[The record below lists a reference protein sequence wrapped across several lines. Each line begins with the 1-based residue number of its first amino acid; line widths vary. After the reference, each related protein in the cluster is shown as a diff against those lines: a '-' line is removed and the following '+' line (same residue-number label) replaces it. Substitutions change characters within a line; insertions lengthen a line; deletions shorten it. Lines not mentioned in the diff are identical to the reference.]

1 MWKFSMCRDNATLIT
16 VYRHILKKTIRL
28 TLMVRKIL
36 LSLIALLG
44 GGILLSLAQ
53 SKQISGT
60 VTGPDGKPVA
70 GATVMVDGSHVGT
83 TSNGDGSFTITA
95 PGNGSLVVSF
105 IGYETQKVAIG
116 GKTRINISL
125 KEDAQA
131 IDDVIVVAF
140 GTAKKDAFTGAAKVI
155 KSDDLIKTQSSNVG
169 DALVGKIAGVQ
180 FSSASGRPGSGQK
193 IYVRGYGSMNAKNDP
208 LWVVD
213 GVPYEGDINNI
224 NAADIES
231 ISVLKDAASN
241 ALYGSRGANGV
252 IMVTTKRAKAGEAT
266 VTFDGKWGINTR
278 ALQTY
283 DIVEDAGEYYEMHYK
298 SLYNYYTLDQKYT
311 PLAANIAAN
320 KLLTSNDPGGLGY
333 NVFTVP
339 DGQNLIGENGRLNP
353 RAKQGRLVTDAK
365 GQQFYLQPDNWLD
378 EIYKSSSF
386 RQEYNVSV
394 SGATDRANFFASLGY
409 LDNTGIVD
417 GSSNERYTARLR
429 ADYQA
434 KKWLKVG
441 GNMSYTHFV
450 WNNGNQTNDDG
461 DGQGEGNA
469 DGGNAFATAIR
480 MAPIYPVYMRDG
492 NGNIMIDEYGF
503 KMYDTGDGRNGGAL
517 RTNGGKSND
526 LQDIQLNK
534 YINEG
539 NAFMA
544 NGFADFSLYK
554 GLKLTLNGSVSLDET
569 RGTQVSNPY
578 YGQFAESGGAVFK
591 SHSREIAYNMQQ
603 FLTYTNTFADVHNLD
618 LLFGHEMYNRKSYGL
633 YGSKTMMFSPDNTEL
648 SGAVVDS
655 SRSGS
660 SVLEYNNEGYFF
672 RGQYDYDNRIYFSGS
687 YRRDAS
693 SRFHPDHR
701 WGNFWSLGAA
711 WIINRESWFNAS
723 WVNMLKVKASYGSQ
737 GNDNLGSKAES
748 YYRYTDYRE
757 ILSSGDGVTSVLYQK
772 GNPDI
777 TWETNANLN
786 VGVEFGLWDNRLSG
800 SIDVFNRKTTDML
813 FELATP
819 IESGYTTI
827 FTNIGDMVNRGLEI
841 ELNADLIRTK
851 NLVWDF
857 SLNMTHYKNKVT
869 HLPEQFKNNTTAD
882 GKHVGRWQDTKFL
895 TEGESVFSFYVP
907 TYAGVDPETGKS
919 LWYTYKTDDA
929 GNKERIKT
937 SDYSVASQEGRE
949 MHGDALPDVYGGFGT
964 SLRFYG
970 VDFSIG
976 FTYQLG
982 GQVLDQGY
990 RFYMNSP
997 AGTST
1002 GNNYHHDLLNS
1013 WTPENSGSN
1022 IPRFAYNDSNQA
1034 DVSDRFLTSASY
1046 LNIQNITLGYT
1057 LPKRITRKFL
1067 VENLRIYLACD
1078 NVWYWSKRQGLDP
1091 RQSINGITNPYYYA
1105 PIRTF
1110 SGGVTVTF

>member
-1 MWKFSMCRDNATLIT
+1 
-16 VYRHILKKTIRL
+16 
-28 TLMVRKIL
+28 MVRKIL

-116 GKTRINISL
+116 GKTRITITL

-155 KSDDLIKTQSSNVG
+155 KSDDLIKTQSTNVG
-169 DALVGKIAGVQ
+169 DALVGKVAGVQ
-180 FSSASGRPGSGQK
+180 FTTASGRPGAAQK
-193 IYVRGYGSMNAKNDP
+193 IYIRGYGSMNAKNDP

-213 GVPYEGDINNI
+213 GVPYEGDVNNI
-224 NAADIES
+224 NSSDIES

-252 IMVTTKRAKAGEAT
+252 IMVTTKRAKVGEAR
-266 VTFDGKWGINTR
+266 VTFDGKWGVNTR
-278 ALQTY
+278 ALKNY

-298 SLYNYYTLDQKYT
+298 ALYNDFVQNQGYTA
-311 PLAANIAAN
+311 LAANIAAN

-333 NVFTVP
+333 NVYTVP
-339 DGQNLIGENGRLNP
+339 EGQNLIGENGRLNP
-353 RAKQGRLVTDAK
+353 LATKGRLVTDSK
-365 GQQFYLQPDNWLD
+365 GNKFYLQPDNWLD
-378 EIYKSSSF
+378 EIYKSASF
-386 RQEYNVSV
+386 RQEYNVNV
-394 SGATDRANFFASLGY
+394 SGATDRANFYASLGY

-434 KKWLKVG
+434 KDWLKVG
-441 GNMSYTHFV
+441 GNMSYTHYV
-450 WNNGNQTNDDG
+450 WNNGNRTNNDG
-461 DGQGEGNA
+461 NSQGEGNS
-469 DGGNAFATAIR
+469 DGGNAFATALM

-492 NGNIMIDEYGF
+492 NGNIMIDQYGL

-534 YINEG
+534 FINEG
-539 NAFMA
+539 NAFTA
-544 NGFADFSLYK
+544 NGFADISLYK
-554 GLKLTLNGSVSLDET
+554 GLKLTVNGSVSIDET
-569 RGTQVSNPY
+569 RGTTVLNPY
-578 YGQFAESGGAVFK
+578 YGQFAESGGTLSK
-591 SHSREIAYNMQQ
+591 THGRDIAYNLQQ
-603 FLTYTNTFADVHNLD
+603 LLSYNRTFADVHNVD
-618 LLFGHEMYNRKSYGL
+618 LLVGHEMYNNKQYSLGASRS
-633 YGSKTMMFSPDNTEL
+633 SMFSPDNYEL
-648 SGAVVDS
+648 SGAVVDGAASYS
-655 SRSGS
+655 SIF
-660 SVLEYNNEGYFF
+660 EYNNEGYFF
-672 RGQYDYDNRIYFSGS
+672 RGQYDYDERVYVSGS

-711 WIINRESWFNAS
+711 WIINRENWFNAS

-737 GNDNLGSKAES
+737 GNDNLGSTAERQYLYAD
-748 YYRYTDYRE
+748 YYSIAND
-757 ILSSGDGVTSVLYQK
+757 GNGGVTQTFFRK
-772 GNPDI
+772 GNEDI

-786 VGVEFGLWDNRLSG
+786 VGVEFGFWDNRLSG
-800 SIDVFNRKTTDML
+800 GIDFFNRKTTDML

-819 IESGYTTI
+819 MESGYTSI
-827 FTNIGDMVNRGLEI
+827 FTNVGDMINRGFEI

-857 SLNMTHYKNKVT
+857 SLNMTHYKNKLT
-869 HLPEQFKNNTTAD
+869 HLPEQYKNNTTAD
-882 GKHVGRWQDTKFL
+882 GKHIGRWQSTKFL
-895 TEGESVFSFYVP
+895 TEGESVFSFYLP
-907 TYAGVDPETGKS
+907 TYAGVDKETGKS
-919 LWYTYKTDDA
+919 LWYTYQEDEKTGEKKRVTTDQ
-929 GNKERIKT
+929 
-937 SDYSVASQEGRE
+937 YSVASADGRE
-949 MHGDALPDVYGGFGT
+949 MQGDALPDLYGGFNT
-964 SLRFYG
+964 SLRCYG
-970 VDFSIG
+970 IDFSMA
-976 FTYQLG
+976 FTYQIG
-982 GQVLDQGY
+982 GQILDQGY
-990 RFYMNSP
+990 MRYMTSP
-997 AGTST
+997 MGTST
-1002 GNNYHHDLLNS
+1002 GNNYHHDLLKA

-1022 IPRFAYNDSNQA
+1022 IPRFVYGDQYMASA
-1034 DVSDRFLTSASY
+1034 SSRFLTDASY

-1057 LPKRITRKFL
+1057 LPKSFTRKFL
-1067 VENLRIYLACD
+1067 VESLRIYFACD
-1078 NVWYWSKRQGLDP
+1078 NVWYTSKRQGLDP
-1091 RQSINGITNPYYYA
+1091 RQAINGLSNPYYYA

>member
-1 MWKFSMCRDNATLIT
+1 
-16 VYRHILKKTIRL
+16 
-28 TLMVRKIL
+28 MVRKIV
-36 LSLIALLG
+36 LSLIAVLG
-44 GGILLSLAQ
+44 AGMLLSVAQ
-53 SKQISGT
+53 NRQVSGT
-60 VTGPDGKPVA
+60 VSDAEGNPVV
-70 GATVMVDGSHVGT
+70 GATVLVDGTHVGT
-83 TSNGDGSFTITA
+83 TTGMDGSYTLSA
-95 PGNGSLVVSF
+95 PADGTLKVTFVGYADMLVP
-105 IGYETQKVAIG
+105 IA
-116 GKTRINISL
+116 GKTTINVTL
-125 KEDAQA
+125 QEDTQA

-140 GTAKKDAFTGAAKVI
+140 GTAKKEAFTGSAKVI
-155 KSDDLIKTQSSNVG
+155 KSDDLIKTQSSNVQ

-180 FSSASGRPGSGQK
+180 FNSASGRPGAGQS
-193 IYVRGYGSMNAKNDP
+193 IYVRGYGSLNANKSP

-213 GVPYEGDINNI
+213 GVPYEGDINNL
-224 NAADIES
+224 NTADIES

-241 ALYGSRGANGV
+241 ALYGARGANGV
-252 IMVTTKRAKAGEAT
+252 IMVTTKRAKAGDAT
-266 VTFDGKWGINTR
+266 VTFDGKWGVNTR
-278 ALQTY
+278 ALQNY
-283 DIVEDAGEYYEMHYK
+283 DIVDNAGEYYEYHYK
-298 SLYNYYTLDQKYT
+298 ALYNYYTLVNGYNAVQAN
-311 PLAANIAAN
+311 LAANQ
-320 KLLTSNDPGGLGY
+320 LLTSNAAGGLGY
-333 NVFTVP
+333 NVMSYP
-339 DGQNLIGENGRLNP
+339 EGQNLIGTNGKLNP
-353 RAKQGRLVTDAK
+353 LAKEGRVVTYN
-365 GQQFYLQPDNWLD
+365 GQEYMLKPDNWLD
-378 EIYKSSSF
+378 EIYKSATF
-386 RQEYNVSV
+386 RQEYNVNV
-394 SGATDRANFFASLGY
+394 SGATDRANFYASLGY
-409 LDNTGIVD
+409 LDNTGIID

-441 GNMSYTHFV
+441 GNMSYAHFSSS
-450 WNNGNQTNDDG
+450 NGNSN
-461 DGQGEGNA
+461 EGSDSSTANIF
-469 DGGNAFATAIR
+469 AFSSQ
-480 MAPIYPVYMRDG
+480 MPPIYPVYIRDG
-492 NGNIMIDEYGF
+492 SGRIMVDDNGYQ
-503 KMYDTGDGRNGGAL
+503 MYDYGDKGNAGLTRPLLPGANG
-517 RTNGGKSND
+517 
-526 LQDIQLNK
+526 LQTSWLNK
-534 YINEG
+534 KKAEG
-539 NAFMA
+539 NAFSGS
-544 NGFADFSLYK
+544 GFVDISLYK
-554 GLKLTLNGSVSLDET
+554 GLKLTVNGSTNIDET
-569 RGTQVSNPY
+569 RTTYLNNQY
-578 YGQFAESGGAVFK
+578 YGQFAEAGGTISK
-591 SHSREIAYNMQQ
+591 YHTRDIAYNLQQ
-603 FLTYTNTFADVHNLD
+603 ILNYNETFGKHNVGLMV
-618 LLFGHEMYNRKSYGL
+618 GHEYYQKKYYYLSGTKSKL
-633 YGSKTMMFSPDNTEL
+633 FSYDNEEL
-648 SGAVVDS
+648 GGAVVDGAGAHS
-655 SRSGS
+655 YIDD
-660 SVLEYNNEGYFF
+660 YNSEGYFM
-672 RGQYDYDNRIYFSGS
+672 RAQYDYAGRYFVSGS

-1034 DVSDRFLTSASY
+1034 AVSDRFLTSASY